1 MLTSKLTTMCLLV
14 LSGSMLTALKT
25 VAAEPTY
32 AERLG
37 WPPGSRVV
45 IFHVDDVGM
54 SHDSNVGAIKA
65 VTDGVATSMSIMF
78 PCPWVSEIGKYVKE
92 HPTVDAGIHVTLTS
106 EWPRYRWGPLAGKK
120 TVPSLI
126 DPEGCLWPD
135 VASMTTAKPEE
146 VEAEIRAQLDRCRTM
161 GIEPTHLDSHMGSV
175 FANPLFTQKYMQIG
189 IEAKIPVMLPG
200 GHMQHIAK
208 SMPSMVT
215 AARQAAKLLWDAG
228 LPVLDDLHMG
238 GGANKPEEKKAL
250 IINFL
255 RTLKPGVTQFI
266 VHCTQPGDTFQY
278 ISSSGPMRLAELEAM
293 IAPDVKKV
301 IEDEKIILTTWRE
314 LKQRRDKVK

>member
-78 PCPWVSEIGKYVKE
+78 PCPWVSEIGKYIKE

-120 TVPSLI
+120 AVPSLV
-126 DPEGCLWPD
+126 DPEGCLWPE
-135 VASMTTAKPEE
+135 VASAVSTE
-146 VEAEIRAQLDRCRTM
+146 
-161 GIEPTHLDSHMGSV
+161 
-175 FANPLFTQKYMQIG
+175 
-189 IEAKIPVMLPG
+189 
-200 GHMQHIAK
+200 
-208 SMPSMVT
+208 
-215 AARQAAKLLWDAG
+215 
-228 LPVLDDLHMG
+228 
-238 GGANKPEEKKAL
+238 
-250 IINFL
+250 
-255 RTLKPGVTQFI
+255 
-266 VHCTQPGDTFQY
+266 
-278 ISSSGPMRLAELEAM
+278 
-293 IAPDVKKV
+293 
-301 IEDEKIILTTWRE
+301 
-314 LKQRRDKVK
+314 